1 MATLQ
6 AAANIEYRMKTE
18 NKDLKAEA
26 KKRKDEEFVMTE
38 CNHGN
43 AISFEK
49 RSTQPY
55 FKKANQMDVPAG
67 SFLIELKIN
76 KISVNLLGKSDRI
89 INLIRGLFV
98 IISKVL

>member
-1 MATLQ
+1 
-6 AAANIEYRMKTE
+6 MKTE

-67 SFLIELKIN
+67 SFLNVYKIYG
-76 KISVNLLGKSDRI
+76 KLLGKSDRI
-89 INLIRGLFV
+89 SHLRRVPFVLF
-98 IISKVL
+98 

>member
-1 MATLQ
+1 
-6 AAANIEYRMKTE
+6 MKTE

-67 SFLIELKIN
+67 SFLT
-76 KISVNLLGKSDRI
+76 VSDRI
-89 INLIRGLFV
+89 INLIRAPFSLFQSF
-98 IISKVL
+98 IKSKLFKSLFPSF